1 MNITCEKCS
10 GKFNFPDEKVPENR
24 TLTLSCPRCSNKL
37 SVGPRGGASVGTA
50 MGFEEDDDRKP
61 VIRFDEKESDGYEV
75 DDRPFDF
82 MEEEGLTA
90 IVCVK
95 SPELQ
100 EKICI
105 ALDLMEYSITQ
116 VTDTRDALKRMRY
129 HHYEVVVVDE
139 MFDTKNPDVNGVLI
153 YLNRQPMVVRRQMV
167 AFLMTETH
175 RTRDEMVAFRKS
187 VNMVVNNR
195 DIDKIDAIFEKG
207 VRENALFYRV
217 YNDFKR

>member
-37 SVGPRGGASVGTA
+37 SVGPRGGASIGAA

-61 VIRFDEKESDGYEV
+61 VISFDEKESDGYEV

-82 MEEEGLTA
+82 MEEEGQTA

-95 SPELQ
+95 SPEHQ

-116 VTDTRDALKRMRY
+116 AADTRDALKRMRY
-129 HHYEVVVVDE
+129 HSYDVVVVDE

-207 VRENALFYRV
+207 VRENALFYRI
-217 YNDFKR
+217 YNEFKR